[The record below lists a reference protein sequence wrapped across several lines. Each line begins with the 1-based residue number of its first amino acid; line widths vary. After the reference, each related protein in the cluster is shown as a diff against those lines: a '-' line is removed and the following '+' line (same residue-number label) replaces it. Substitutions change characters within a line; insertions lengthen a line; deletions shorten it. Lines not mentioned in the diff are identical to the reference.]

1 MREKLYY
8 TLKVTFGKVAERLK
22 ALVLKTSEVLKPPW
36 VRIPPFPPIYK
47 YTKDTESALSYD
59 IITTVRTLAMSR
71 VLFVFSL
78 KCKKCYILKLIN
90 I

>member
-36 VRIPPFPPIYK
+36 VRIPPFPPI
-47 YTKDTESALSYD
+47 
-59 IITTVRTLAMSR
+59 
-71 VLFVFSL
+71 VFRIRCAQQNSQVHFEQHGEV
-78 KCKKCYILKLIN
+78 LKLAEEAPLLRA
-90 I
+90 